1 MNFSHSAAIYEHAPE
16 TVQSG
21 ERERRGRENKR
32 QCINKELKL
41 QFNVIELC
49 EICPGLRQE
58 LERTSK
64 SINNIFDLKLKLN
77 SIKTFSLLVCTH
89 MWYAYLVCVS
99 VCLCLRVKPEVN
111 ATDYLH
117 YL

>member
-16 TVQSG
+16 TVQRG
-21 ERERRGRENKR
+21 ERERGRENKR

-58 LERTSK
+58 LEGPSK

-89 MWYAYLVCVS
+89 MRYAYLVRVCVF
-99 VCLCLRVKPEVN
+99 VFACEARG
-111 ATDYLH
+111 
-117 YL
+117 

>member
-16 TVQSG
+16 TLQG
-21 ERERRGRENKR
+21 REREKERGRENKR

-58 LERTSK
+58 LEGPSK

-77 SIKTFSLLVCTH
+77 SIKTFSLLPSVHTCGTH
-89 MWYAYLVCVS
+89 ILCVCVCES
-99 VCLCLRVKPEVN
+99 VFACEARG
-111 ATDYLH
+111 
-117 YL
+117 

>member
-16 TVQSG
+16 TVQRG
-21 ERERRGRENKR
+21 ERERGRENKR

-58 LERTSK
+58 LEGPSK

-89 MWYAYLVCVS
+89 MWYAYLVRVCVF
-99 VCLCLRVKPEVN
+99 VFACEARG
-111 ATDYLH
+111 
-117 YL
+117 